1 MKRVF
6 DMNYDRWAEAC
17 GSESYKTSFWYVDL
31 SLDERGSKRYYLGY
45 NLGDMDALVEN
56 PIKNLSGQDF
66 DHTNFEDLYSEEQLD
81 ELNGNLQEI
90 FRIIRDQFEKD
101 ASDIIREAF
110 DSACDSL
117 SEYEPYYADSVDYDA
132 SKKLLT
138 ILASTAHKLQEGTY
152 WAFDDFAKTF
162 VSIVEDELSEKY
174 GSNFNAQSILSN
186 EVGKTIAT
194 LDGFKIYP
202 PNIVDFVYNCRT
214 DQANIL
220 NKFRIESDS
229 EDSMFI
235 EGHAKTFGK
244 SWRNQGLAKDSTD
257 NIEFKV
263 IKNIDEADNSVKG
276 SIASLNYEIDDIS
289 DKIMNEGPLDK
300 DNINQRRFAIK
311 LKMLCRGNN
320 DILRFVDISSIVK
333 NINLSN
339 YLIDDSEELEGL
351 KIDKSK
357 VNELI
362 KSAVEEECSECFKE
376 WIEEPYTGFENNKSS
391 EYYFKFSVNS
401 FNEEISRNLNT
412 KIRLAV
418 MGICNC
424 NDELVKNVYKETY
437 DKKKDESKII
447 EVELFDILDF
457 DSFFNEI
464 CSYDGIDF
472 TEEEYDKLYKFT
484 KDLFSKVKP
493 LEFKESEFI
502 QQSRWPINKTIPFAA
517 DVTLECFDINRHSVY
532 YD

>member
-6 DMNYDRWAEAC
+6 DMNYDHWVETC
-17 GSESYKTSFWYVDL
+17 GSGSYKTSFWYVDL
-31 SLDERGSKRYYLGY
+31 SVDERGSKRYYLGY
-45 NLGDMDALVEN
+45 NLVDIDKLIEN
-56 PIKNLSGQDF
+56 PIKGLSGQDF
-66 DHTNFEDLYSEEQLD
+66 DHTDFTDLYSEAQLD
-81 ELNGNLQEI
+81 ELSGNLQEI
-90 FRIIRDQFEKD
+90 FIMIRDQFEKD
-101 ASDIIREAF
+101 VSGIIRGAF
-110 DSACDSL
+110 ESACDSF
-117 SEYEPYYADSVDYDA
+117 SEYDGYYANNNYDA

-138 ILASTAHKLQEGTY
+138 LSADTAHNLQEGTY
-152 WAFDDFAKTF
+152 WAFDYFAKTF
-162 VSIVEDELSEKY
+162 KSLVEDELSEKF
-174 GSNFNAQSILSN
+174 GANFNAQSILSN

-289 DKIMNEGPLDK
+289 DKIMNEGPLSK

-320 DILRFVDISSIVK
+320 DILRFVDISSIIK

-418 MGICNC
+418 MGIYNC

-502 QQSRWPINKTIPFAA
+502 QQSRWPMNKTIPFAA
-517 DVTLECFDINRHSVY
+517 DVTLECFDINRRSVY